1 MADNDNTTN
10 NAEGA
15 FFVYMGVGGPSVPFD
30 VVHVRIHP
38 SVTFIHE
45 VAFKDRTKLEVVEL
59 CEGLLAIGKNAFNN
73 CRSLKRIKIPSTV
86 TLIGD
91 SAFLYC
97 GKLEKIEL
105 QEGIEEIGDFA
116 FNQCTSVKHVHIP
129 TTIKRIGCC
138 AFYST
143 PLSSI
148 DLPDGMEIIGTR
160 AFGDCKFNRFRIPV
174 NITSIPASMLHH
186 CNCLVSV
193 EIPAE
198 GITQIYP
205 GAFSWCSFLRNIA
218 LPSSNADVEGGEFNR
233 CSDLSQLFGSEAQMM
248 EALKHRFDNLPI
260 HKMLYYQSYQHVTSD
275 QLSNATNMR
284 HGHRS
289 LRSKLEPTGN
299 QQDCLGMTPLHIL
312 ACSTVQDLDLY
323 KVVTANYP
331 ENLIVEDRWGELP
344 LFYAVLGNHSS
355 SDIVQFLVECYH
367 SLYPALELDWSKM
380 IGALAEKN
388 AATETIQNLVDVQ
401 HECFP
406 EQCIDWSTILDNVC
420 LFSQETFISLVECS
434 ISKRAKAIG
443 VKYWRDE
450 LANLKYTP
458 RDERTVEAVEQRR
471 LAFRAEVDAK
481 LVQYETEYHKLK
493 EATTILELVLWKN
506 KMADFGQGAKKRKVD
521 ESSVREHYRIN
532 CGADIVIQHVLPYLL
547 PHA

>member
-1 MADNDNTTN
+1 MSGN
-10 NAEGA
+10 
-15 FFVYMGVGGPSVPFD
+15 
-30 VVHVRIHP
+30 
-38 SVTFIHE
+38 
-45 VAFKDRTKLEVVEL
+45 
-59 CEGLLAIGKNAFNN
+59 
-73 CRSLKRIKIPSTV
+73 
-86 TLIGD
+86 
-91 SAFLYC
+91 
-97 GKLEKIEL
+97 
-105 QEGIEEIGDFA
+105 
-116 FNQCTSVKHVHIP
+116 
-129 TTIKRIGCC
+129 
-138 AFYST
+138 
-143 PLSSI
+143 
-148 DLPDGMEIIGTR
+148 
-160 AFGDCKFNRFRIPV
+160 
-174 NITSIPASMLHH
+174 
-186 CNCLVSV
+186 VSV
-193 EIPAE
+193 ER
-198 GITQIYP
+198 
-205 GAFSWCSFLRNIA
+205 SSFGRSK
-218 LPSSNADVEGGEFNR
+218 SSIF
-233 CSDLSQLFGSEAQMM
+233 L
-248 EALKHRFDNLPI
+248 
-260 HKMLYYQSYQHVTSD
+260 
-275 QLSNATNMR
+275 
-284 HGHRS
+284 

-299 QQDCLGMTPLHIL
+299 QQDCLGMTPLHVL
-312 ACSTVQDLDLY
+312 SCSTVQDLDLY
-323 KVVTANYP
+323 KVLVEKYP
-331 ENLIVEDRWGELP
+331 ENLIVEDRWGDLP

-367 SLYPALELDWSKM
+367 SLYPNYELDWTKM
-380 IGALAEKN
+380 IATLVGKN
-388 AATETIQNLVDVQ
+388 ETKQAIQNLVDNAQ

-458 RDERTVEAVEQRR
+458 RDERTVAAVEQRR